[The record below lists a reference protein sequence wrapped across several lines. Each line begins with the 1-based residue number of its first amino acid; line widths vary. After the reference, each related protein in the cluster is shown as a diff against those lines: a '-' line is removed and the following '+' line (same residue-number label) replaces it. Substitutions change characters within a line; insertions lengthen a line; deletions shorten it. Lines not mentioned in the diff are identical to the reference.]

1 MRIPID
7 RIDEYFLKRFI
18 YDNWDEILL
27 MIENSME
34 DWGELGK
41 QIINELKKYDLNY
54 ITLVE
59 KDKSK
64 KKNNHQ

>member
-7 RIDEYFLKRFI
+7 HIDEYFLKRFI

-41 QIINELKKYDLNY
+41 QIINELTKYDLSL
-54 ITLVE
+54 ISLE
-59 KDKSK
+59 KKEDKEDDEK
-64 KKNNHQ
+64 

>member
-7 RIDEYFLKRFI
+7 HIDEYFLKRFI

-41 QIINELKKYDLNY
+41 QIINELKKYDLSL
-54 ITLVE
+54 ISLE
-59 KDKSK
+59 KKEDKE
-64 KKNNHQ
+64 NDEE

>member
-1 MRIPID
+1 MRVPID
-7 RIDEYFLKRFI
+7 HIDEYFLKRFI

-41 QIINELKKYDLNY
+41 QIINELKKYNLSL
-54 ITLVE
+54 ISLE
-59 KDKSK
+59 KKEDKEDDEE
-64 KKNNHQ
+64 

>member
-1 MRIPID
+1 MRVPID
-7 RIDEYFLKRFI
+7 HIDEYFLKRFI

>member
-1 MRIPID
+1 MRVPID
-7 RIDEYFLKRFI
+7 HIDEYFLKRFI

-41 QIINELKKYDLNY
+41 QIINELKKYDLSL
-54 ITLVE
+54 ISLE
-59 KDKSK
+59 KKEDKEDDEE
-64 KKNNHQ
+64 

>member
-1 MRIPID
+1 MRVPID
-7 RIDEYFLKRFI
+7 HIDEYFLKRFI

-41 QIINELKKYDLNY
+41 QIINELKKYDLSY